1 MPARPVGAAALCRA
15 EECVM
20 TDAPSAGRATLDAI
34 AVVAGG
40 CGLRQLDG
48 CLLARTTVVTDA
60 SPSSFSVP
68 RWLCPITRSS
78 GLGPSRPND
87 GDDHTIFTT
96 ANYAPPPPPQR
107 PCVRGISYAPSSI
120 LPLSASL
127 DNEFLHILHVSCR
140 RRRRR
145 CYGCLATGPE
155 WCADLLG
162 FEDDRPV
169 LYSKCETV
177 AGRPGAVCT
186 GRRAAEEGRKG
197 KSSWS
202 AGRREQGRID
212 RCCDR

>member
-107 PCVRGISYAPSSI
+107 PCVRGNLICPLLYSP
-120 LPLSASL
+120 PLSIPRQRVFTHSSRQL
-127 DNEFLHILHVSCR
+127 PPPP
-140 RRRRR
+140 
-145 CYGCLATGPE
+145 TPP
-155 WCADLLG
+155 LLRLPSNG
-162 FEDDRPV
+162 
-169 LYSKCETV
+169 S
-177 AGRPGAVCT
+177 
-186 GRRAAEEGRKG
+186 
-197 KSSWS
+197 
-202 AGRREQGRID
+202 
-212 RCCDR
+212 